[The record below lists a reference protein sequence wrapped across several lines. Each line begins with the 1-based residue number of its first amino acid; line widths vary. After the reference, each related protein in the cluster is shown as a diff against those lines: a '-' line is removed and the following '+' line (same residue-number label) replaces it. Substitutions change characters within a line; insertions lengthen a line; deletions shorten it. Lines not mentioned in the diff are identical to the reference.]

1 MAAIVLWAAEGEPK
15 PNPLLPN
22 NYDLLWS
29 FVVFAFIVGA
39 FLYWIMPRFQEILD
53 KRAELIEGGLKKAEA
68 AQRQASLALEEYS
81 QQLIE
86 ARQDAARIR
95 EQAREQANKIMEDA
109 HAKAI
114 EDAARITETAKKQIA
129 AEQQQA
135 SVALRSEVGELA
147 VELASRVIQEAL
159 DDEARQSRVIDAFLS
174 EIEMTE
180 SKG

>member
-1 MAAIVLWAAEGEPK
+1 MAAIVLWAAEGESK

-39 FLYWIMPRFQEILD
+39 FLYWIMPRFQKILD
-53 KRAELIEGGLKKAEA
+53 ERAEMIEGGLKKAEA

-95 EQAREQANKIMEDA
+95 EQAREQAAQIL
-109 HAKAI
+109 
-114 EDAARITETAKKQIA
+114 DAARQQALEDAEHVTQTAEKQIA
-129 AEQQQA
+129 AERQQA
-135 SVALRSEVGELA
+135 ITALKSEVGELA

-159 DDEARQSRVIDAFLS
+159 DDDARQERVIDAFLS
-174 EIEMTE
+174 EIEAAE